1 MRAIVYVEGA
11 SDAEALRALLR
22 PIIENG
28 RANGIGIAFV
38 HKGSKDGILGEVP
51 RIAANHLKQNPGD
64 WIFALPDLYPFSE
77 HGAHKHSSF
86 DEMEKRLRS
95 KFEACARDVGLSK
108 SALRHF
114 RVHCLKHDL
123 EVLLLAAPTELSKR
137 LKTPDKLRDWWRQPV
152 EDQNGNEPPK
162 RVVQKLFTKYLER
175 KYQET
180 VDAKW
185 ILERADL
192 AAVEA
197 ACSQHFKPFVQK
209 LRDIV
214 AGRDPVF

>member
-28 RANGIGIAFV
+28 RANGIGI
-38 HKGSKDGILGEVP
+38 GI
-51 RIAANHLKQNPGD
+51 A
-64 WIFALPDLYPFSE
+64 
-77 HGAHKHSSF
+77 
-86 DEMEKRLRS
+86 
-95 KFEACARDVGLSK
+95 
-108 SALRHF
+108 
-114 RVHCLKHDL
+114 
-123 EVLLLAAPTELSKR
+123 
-137 LKTPDKLRDWWRQPV
+137 
-152 EDQNGNEPPK
+152 DQNGNEPPK

-197 ACSQHFKPFVQK
+197 ACSQHFKPFVQE
-209 LRDIV
+209 LREIV

>member
-1 MRAIVYVEGA
+1 VKVIVYVEGP
-11 SDAEALRALLR
+11 SDAEALRALLKSL
-22 PIIENG
+22 IEEG
-28 RANGIGIAFV
+28 RRNGIGIVFV
-38 HKGSKDGILGEVP
+38 HKGSKDGILGDVP
-51 RIAANHLKQNPGD
+51 RIAANHLRQNPDD
-64 WIFALPDLYPFSE
+64 WILALPDLHPFSDQ
-77 HGAHKHSSF
+77 GSHKHSSF
-86 DEMEKRLRS
+86 DEMAKLLRS
-95 KFEACARDVGLSK
+95 KFEACGKEVGLSG

-123 EVLLLAAPTELSKR
+123 EALLLAAPAELSKR
-137 LKTPDKLRDWWRQPV
+137 LRTKDKLRDWWRHPV

-175 KYQET
+175 KYVET

-192 AAVEA
+192 AAVELE
-197 ACSQHFKPFVQK
+197 CKQHFKPFVQE

-214 AGRDPVF
+214 AGREPV